1 MRRVNEHLL
10 HIFVFMVI
18 GENTKWQHVHCLT
31 SISLFYFFGGL
42 ISSATFANKTLKVS
56 STVDCDFHPVLLVF
70 SISNSIFVVSL
81 FPWII
86 LRLSA
91 LFKHF
96 FFLQDD
102 TTFEKQSALFA
113 LAVSDIVLINM

>member
-96 FFLQDD
+96 FF
-102 TTFEKQSALFA
+102 FA
-113 LAVSDIVLINM
+113 G